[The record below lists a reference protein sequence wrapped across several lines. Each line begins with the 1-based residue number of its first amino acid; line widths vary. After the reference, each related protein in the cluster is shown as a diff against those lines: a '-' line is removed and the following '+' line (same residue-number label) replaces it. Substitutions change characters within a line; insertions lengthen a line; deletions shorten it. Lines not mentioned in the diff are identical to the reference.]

1 MARGLKVWILKVD
14 ELYYLC
20 SENKVLISFAD
31 TAKLICIFVFA
42 YADCWISYDT
52 ARIHISNGEC
62 GDIVIKYRT
71 PEKIVLDS
79 LPTSPFT
86 GVVSLITAPQ
96 ITG

>member
-1 MARGLKVWILKVD
+1 ME

-42 YADCWISYDT
+42 YADCWISYDA

-71 PEKIVLDS
+71 VEQMILDS
-79 LPTSPFT
+79 APISPLPSI
-86 GVVSLITAPQ
+86 VSLTKAPQ
-96 ITG
+96 IRPHQIN